1 MYGNNLGFWNW
12 NKIDNWMIRSI
23 SGKWSAA
30 FGNKLYFGARQDPNP
45 ASMSEENRISVL
57 INND

>member
-1 MYGNNLGFWNW
+1 
-12 NKIDNWMIRSI
+12 MIRSI

-30 FGNKLYFGARQDPNP
+30 FGNKLYLGARQDPNP

-57 INND
+57 INNDQFQTIAIVLNDDGQS